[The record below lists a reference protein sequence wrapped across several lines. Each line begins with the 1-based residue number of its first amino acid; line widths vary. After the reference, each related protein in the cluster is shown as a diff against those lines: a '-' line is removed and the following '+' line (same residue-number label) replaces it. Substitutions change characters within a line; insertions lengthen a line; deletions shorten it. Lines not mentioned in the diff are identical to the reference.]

1 MSPQEGIVWAQ
12 TSTRARF
19 DSLVFT
25 YYTLVFNAKRYTH
38 HCLSLRIEEVLS
50 YFLYVDDIIIFGSSD
65 EFISDIICLAKEF
78 AMKDLGP
85 LHFFWEL
92 KYIISKAVSIRV
104 EGSIFNVIVKTNMA
118 LTKLVGTPLAQKH
131 GLQLATGNTADA
143 SLYKSVVG
151 SLQYL
156 CLTRPDISHAVNL
169 VSQFMQA
176 PNTEHFQAVK
186 RILRYVRG
194 TSNYGLRLLARS
206 PLRLY
211 GFSDARLGR
220 LCNNK
225 EVNHSYSIYLGAN
238 CISWA
243 SRKQRTL
250 SRSDL

>member
-1 MSPQEGIVWAQ
+1 MA
-12 TSTRARF
+12 
-19 DSLVFT
+19 
-25 YYTLVFNAKRYTH
+25 
-38 HCLSLRIEEVLS
+38 
-50 YFLYVDDIIIFGSSD
+50 
-65 EFISDIICLAKEF
+65 LAK
-78 AMKDLGP
+78 P
-85 LHFFWEL
+85 
-92 KYIISKAVSIRV
+92 
-104 EGSIFNVIVKTNMA
+104 
-118 LTKLVGTPLAQKH
+118 VGTPLAQKH

-143 SLYKSVVG
+143 SLYRSVVG

-211 GFSDARLGR
+211 GFSDADWGGCAITRRSTTG
-220 LCNNK
+220 
-225 EVNHSYSIYLGAN
+225 YSIYLGAN

-243 SRKQRTL
+243 SRKQKIQCQGPVL
-250 SRSDL
+250 KENIEHWPQQQLK